1 MACMKNHLKT
11 NQKVP
16 HHDCVIFLKIN
27 MADKTNPN
35 TDLMAHYDMFYQESS
50 NIFYSLFQSQFYSYD
65 KTKTTLFKTSASFVK
80 I

>member
-1 MACMKNHLKT
+1 MGSNGLHEKPSKT

-35 TDLMAHYDMFYQESS
+35 TDLTAHYDKFCQE
-50 NIFYSLFQSQFYSYD
+50 
-65 KTKTTLFKTSASFVK
+65 
-80 I
+80 